1 MKEEHVKYEG
11 GLTFQAKKV
20 KGNLRITDRR
30 VLFVA
35 DKGQLARE
43 EKPIIN
49 FPSDRLFTGET
60 KGRLITSLLDKAGAQ
75 QVGSIFGDY
84 LTLPFEDWF
93 GVLQKPRFKT
103 KNAAEWSDIVNN
115 LMLSKNFDDTPI
127 NERRREIEKF
137 KEFITYLSVQKFI
150 RPLEFDPVS
159 RVISVSGALI
169 FVANNWQV
177 EAPSEILSNAES
189 WIKSFGMSPKWLKHQ
204 K

>member
-20 KGNLRITDRR
+20 KGNLRITDKR

-75 QVGSIFGDY
+75 QV
-84 LTLPFEDWF
+84 
-93 GVLQKPRFKT
+93 
-103 KNAAEWSDIVNN
+103 
-115 LMLSKNFDDTPI
+115 
-127 NERRREIEKF
+127 
-137 KEFITYLSVQKFI
+137 
-150 RPLEFDPVS
+150 
-159 RVISVSGALI
+159 
-169 FVANNWQV
+169 
-177 EAPSEILSNAES
+177 
-189 WIKSFGMSPKWLKHQ
+189 
-204 K
+204 